1 VEHRRQPV
9 APRRT
14 RSLEKKGVAKNNAA
28 TPASLPNIAELIAN
42 GEITIGVL
50 SPVGCVAIAT
60 DGHNTL
66 AMLKRR
72 RGETLAQLLARLDQA
87 TTKRSPKTSSPTK
100 STHRPAIPKL
110 VSVHFIPSWTL
121 QMPHTPLSIRPSPAF
136 NYPQVWPH

>member
-1 VEHRRQPV
+1 MEHRRQPV
-9 APRRT
+9 ARRRT
-14 RSLEKKGVAKNNAA
+14 RSLEKKVVAKNNAA
-28 TPASLPNIAELIAN
+28 IPASLPNIAELIAN

-87 TTKRSPKTSSPTK
+87 IDKALTEDVYTDEINPPTSHS
-100 STHRPAIPKL
+100 
-110 VSVHFIPSWTL
+110 
-121 QMPHTPLSIRPSPAF
+121 
-136 NYPQVWPH
+136 